1 MGRLRGRCPMLAA
14 LAALACSARASVA
27 VIPQMVPALGW
38 LLLSG
43 AEPAPADPV
52 RLDPSGVTVTAAR
65 GAQRWVRLQV
75 YDAGAIRVTEAP
87 GLPVERSSLMVVAK
101 PVKGGFTVRRSP
113 GSVILET
120 GRMTATVALI
130 DGRVTVRDLAGRV
143 LLAEAGT
150 SSFVPITQEGQ
161 PFLALRQQWNRG
173 TTEGFYGLGQHQNRQ
188 MNYLGQDVELA
199 QHNMDVAVP
208 FLVSTRNYGL
218 LWDNA
223 SITRFGN
230 PKPYDLVGQG
240 LKVTGEDGRPGFT
253 AHYFLGDRLAV
264 SRTEPTIDYQYIRD
278 QARWP
283 AAAKATTVSSADTG
297 QNTAGKTVG
306 AQRVTWTGTL
316 HPTATGVHRFRL
328 YSSSYVKL
336 FLDGKLLLE
345 RWRQNWNPWF
355 QNIDVPMVAGKPAR
369 LRIEWEPN
377 AGYIALFHNDP
388 LPAAD
393 RNSLSLAS
401 ELGQAIDYYVVAG
414 ANMNEVI
421 AGYRRL
427 TGKAVMLPK
436 WAYRFFQSR
445 QRYTTQAEVVD
456 VARQYRARHLPLDT
470 VVQDWFYWPE
480 NAWGSHRFDPAR
492 YPDPKGM
499 IDTLHGMNARFMI
512 SIWPKFYPTTDNYKE
527 LARAGHVY
535 KGNFLAG
542 NKDWVGPGYLNT
554 DYDPYSADARS
565 IYWRQVRDRLAKLGV
580 DAWWMD
586 APEPDIHSNLS
597 IDERKAVMTPT
608 AIGPGAAHFNSFP
621 LVHAEGVAQGWR
633 DYKPDTRSFILTRSA
648 FGGLQR
654 AGAAVWSG
662 DVASRWDDLRD
673 QISAGVNFSMSGI
686 PNWTHDIG
694 GFAVEDRYA
703 QQRPEAMDEWR
714 ELQTR
719 WFQFGAFSPLFRSHG
734 EAPHREIYETASPG
748 SLTYRAMEDADRL
761 RYRLLPYIY
770 TLAADTFFRDGTIMR
785 GLVMDFP
792 NDRRARSIDDEYL
805 FGPALLVAPVTK
817 FKARSRSV
825 YLPAGATWFDLSS
838 GALLLGGRTIV
849 ANAPYERIPLFARAG
864 AIIPTG
870 TAIEWSGDQP
880 QGPITLNIFTGAD
893 GRFSLY
899 EDDGTS
905 LGYSRGAYSRVPIHW
920 DDGRGVLT
928 IGKRVGSWP
937 GMATAR
943 RIEVRWYVPG
953 RPFRTDDRADAT
965 LTYLGAETAIA
976 HHH

>member
-1 MGRLRGRCPMLAA
+1 MTNGILAA
-14 LAALACSARASVA
+14 IGALMLGGAAS
-27 VIPQMVPALGW
+27 P
-38 LLLSG
+38 
-43 AEPAPADPV
+43 PADPV
-52 RLDPSGVTVTAAR
+52 HLDPSGVTVRPTR

-75 YDAGAIRVTEAP
+75 YDGGSIRVTEAP
-87 GLPVERSSLMVVAK
+87 SPPAERQSLMVVAR
-101 PVKGGFTVRRSP
+101 PVTSGFAVRRAP
-113 GSVILET
+113 GSVTLST
-120 GRMTATVALI
+120 ARMVATVAFA
-130 DGRVTVRDLAGRV
+130 DGRVSIRDLAGRT

-150 SSFVPITQEGQ
+150 SSFAPVTQEGQ
-161 PFLALRQQWNRG
+161 PFLALRQQWNRS
-173 TTEGFYGLGQHQNRQ
+173 TDEGFYGLGQHQNRQ

-199 QHNMDVAVP
+199 QHNMDVAIP

-240 LKVTGEDGRPGFT
+240 LKVTGDDGRAGFT
-253 AHYFLGDRLAV
+253 ARYYLGDRLAV
-264 SRTEPTIDYQYIRD
+264 TRTEPTIDYQYIRD
-278 QARWP
+278 QAKWP
-283 AAAKATTVSSADTG
+283 AAAKATIVSSADSG
-297 QNTAGKTVG
+297 QNTAGKVVG
-306 AQRVTWTGTL
+306 TQRVFWTGTL
-316 HPTATGVHRFRL
+316 HPTVTGVHKFRL

-336 FLDGKLLLE
+336 FVDGKPMLE
-345 RWRQNWNPWF
+345 RWRQNWNPWYH
-355 QNIDVPMVAGKPAR
+355 NIDLPMVAGKADR

-401 ELGQAIDYYVVAG
+401 ELGHAIDYYVVAG
-414 ANMNEVI
+414 GNMDEVI
-421 AGYRRL
+421 GGYRTL

-436 WAYRFFQSR
+436 WAYGFFQSR

-456 VARQYRARHLPLDT
+456 VARKYRARHLPLDT

-492 YPDPKGM
+492 FPDPKGM
-499 IDTLHGMNARFMI
+499 IDTLHGLDARFMI

-527 LARAGHVY
+527 LEAAGHVY
-535 KGNFLAG
+535 KGNLIAK
-542 NKDWVGPGYLNT
+542 NLDWVGPGYLNT
-554 DYDPYSADARS
+554 DYDPYSADARH
-565 IYWRQVRDRLAKLGV
+565 IYWQQVRDRLAKFGV

-608 AIGPGAAHFNSFP
+608 AIGPGAAQFNSFP

-633 DYKPDTRSFILTRSA
+633 EFKPDTRSFILTRSG

-654 AGAAVWSG
+654 TGAAVWSG

-703 QQRPEAMDEWR
+703 QRRLGAMDEWR

-734 EAPHREIYETASPG
+734 EAPHREIYETAPPG
-748 SLTYRAMEDADRL
+748 SPTYRAMEQADQL

-770 TLAADTFFRDGTIMR
+770 TLAADTYFRDGTIMR

-792 NDRRARSIDDEYL
+792 NDPRVRGIDDEYL
-805 FGPALLVAPVTK
+805 FGPALLVAPVTQ
-817 FKARSRSV
+817 FKARRRSV
-825 YLPAGATWFDLSS
+825 YLPAGTSWFDLSN
-838 GALLLGGRTIV
+838 GAVHPGGRTIV
-849 ANAPYERIPLFARAG
+849 ANASYDQIPLFARAG
-864 AIIPTG
+864 AIVPTG
-870 TAIEWSGDQP
+870 PAIEWSGGQP
-880 QGPITLNIFTGAD
+880 QGPITLNVFTGAD

-905 LGYSRGAYSRVPIHW
+905 LGYSQRAYSRVPLRW
-920 DDGRGVLT
+920 DDKRGVLT
-928 IGKRVGSWP
+928 LGKREGSWP
-937 GMATAR
+937 GMATTR
-943 RIEVRWYVPG
+943 RIEVRWYDRG
-953 RPFRTDDRADAT
+953 RRFRTDDRVDAK
-965 LTYLGAETAIA
+965 LTYSGAETIIA
-976 HHH
+976 RHH